1 MTPNSRLYRSKSDS
15 VSAGHCGGLGK
26 HLNTDPVVFRILFVL
41 AVILGGS
48 GLLLYI
54 ILWIVIPEEPI
65 IPFGTSNFK
74 SEPMTE
80 EKTNTNYSTSNPE
93 QKKQNH
99 NDGNLWGGIILIAL
113 GGMFLIDRFVPRIDF
128 GDLWPVI
135 LIVVGVILISKAY
148 QQNKN

>member
-1 MTPNSRLYRSKSDS
+1 MTSNSRLYRSKSDS
-15 VSAGHCGGLGK
+15 VIAGICGGLGK
-26 HLNTDPVVFRILFVL
+26 HLNTDPVVFRIIFVL

-80 EKTNTNYSTSNPE
+80 EQTNTNYNTSNPE
-93 QKKQNH
+93 KKNQNH

-113 GGMFLIDRFVPRIDF
+113 GGMFLIDRFVPRIHF